1 MQELLSKESFQYFA
15 HNLILFPGQ
24 SDHLDHLLAH
34 LLLHELWLRIQCYM
48 DRLELSHRS
57 MHWFLHVESLG
68 QPVLSLCTDPHI
80 PHLASS
86 SPKLWEL
93 LANLTQIR

>member
-24 SDHLDHLLAH
+24 SIFDGYLLAT
-34 LLLHELWLRIQCYM
+34 LFLHEIRLRIQCYM
-48 DRLELSHRS
+48 DRFELSFWS
-57 MHWFLHVESLG
+57 MHWCLHIDSIG
-68 QPVLSLCTDPHI
+68 QLVLSLCTDPHI